1 MRDPSIRRVTA
12 ATASA
17 QSEVVVVAGR
27 FVARRIV
34 WRTSVAHRWSTWRPS
49 GPVSVG
55 ASRGPLDRGIDLG
68 RHVEPEPQRD
78 GHVDGGVPGVRAS
91 TDVVVGAVADHHYF
105 PVRACG
111 GGCGRTKRA
120 ARATTWRLTT
130 GRGGGRDV
138 RRHRRLRG
146 RAGAAVPDR
155 RPIAAPQF
163 YDPDGGAQSRSFGAV
178 ERVLIGSRRLA
189 GARRARGP
197 TAPGAP
203 AARGAA
209 CGRSASGASSWPLR
223 LPGAS
228 AMSRT
233 LLPAVRQTAT

>member
-130 GRGGGRDV
+130 GPRRRSRRTSPPAASRTGGRRRSRPSPHRGAAVLRPGWRSAVSLV
-138 RRHRRLRG
+138 RRG
-146 RAGAAVPDR
+146 RARRDR
-155 RPIAAPQF
+155 IPP
-163 YDPDGGAQSRSFGAV
+163 PCRSSPS
-178 ERVLIGSRRLA
+178 ERTNR
-189 GARRARGP
+189 
-197 TAPGAP
+197 T
-203 AARGAA
+203 RGA
-209 CGRSASGASSWPLR
+209 CRERGCLR
-223 LPGAS
+223 
-228 AMSRT
+228 
-233 LLPAVRQTAT
+233 